1 VFRAAFRGEPVA
13 AKVVDLG
20 GSSAAQFVREA
31 AALAELR
38 HPAVVGFFGVSLVRG
53 RGVLVMELMEGR
65 DLSRALQLRAPGSQE
80 RLYGWYGR
88 GWRCAYDVAKALN
101 FLHSKARGLPMR
113 LKGGPPCALQS
124 SAAGGSEV

>member
-1 VFRAAFRGEPVA
+1 VQPRSEPS
-13 AKVVDLG
+13 
-20 GSSAAQFVREA
+20 GSDPLSV
-31 AALAELR
+31 LR
-38 HPAVVGFFGVSLVRG
+38 CLNPPSLSPRNRPA
-53 RGVLVMELMEGR
+53 GR

>member
-53 RGVLVMELMEGR
+53 RGVLVMELMEGGWVGLWER
-65 DLSRALQLRAPGSQE
+65 VCGCVCVCGGGGGCGCMKGGTGGEGGGEGS
-80 RLYGWYGR
+80 GGKKIVA
-88 GWRCAYDVAKALN
+88 GWRA
-101 FLHSKARGLPMR
+101 
-113 LKGGPPCALQS
+113 Q
-124 SAAGGSEV
+124 